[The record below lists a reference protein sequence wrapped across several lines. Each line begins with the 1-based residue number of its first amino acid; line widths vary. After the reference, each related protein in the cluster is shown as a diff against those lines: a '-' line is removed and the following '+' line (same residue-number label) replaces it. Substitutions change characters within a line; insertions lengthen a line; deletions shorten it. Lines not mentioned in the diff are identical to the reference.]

1 MTSHDTIERCDVV
14 SGSSPDE
21 STLPSIRRLFRRTV
35 TVLASTSIA
44 LAAGALAT
52 GTDPGWPTEDAAASP
67 LPSSAVAS
75 AGPWMTDQP
84 SVEPAA
90 LPTFDPH
97 PFPQLEARLP
107 DSVAGHAVMTASL
120 REDPATALQK
130 TLDVLALLDATTAE
144 MEVAV
149 GEVQE
154 EALVIAAI
162 RVRGN
167 TADDLLAAFR
177 SVDDADPAT
186 SAVYVDATVG
196 QRPVVIRTADGIAQ
210 TLVSSDDVL
219 FLLSGT
225 QSLVEALVPTL
236 R

>member
-1 MTSHDTIERCDVV
+1 
-14 SGSSPDE
+14 
-21 STLPSIRRLFRRTV
+21 
-35 TVLASTSIA
+35 
-44 LAAGALAT
+44 
-52 GTDPGWPTEDAAASP
+52 
-67 LPSSAVAS
+67 
-75 AGPWMTDQP
+75 MTDQP